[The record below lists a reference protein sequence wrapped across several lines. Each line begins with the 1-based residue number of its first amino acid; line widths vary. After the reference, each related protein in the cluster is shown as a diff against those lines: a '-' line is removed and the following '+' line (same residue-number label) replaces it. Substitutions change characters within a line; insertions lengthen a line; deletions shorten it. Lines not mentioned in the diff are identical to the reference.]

1 MKKYLFLLFV
11 IGLCAPAFAQQAKQN
26 GPVITFQKSTFD
38 FGDIKQGDRVEHT
51 FVFTNTGTEP
61 LIITDVQVTC
71 GCTTPKGFTRDPIAP
86 GGKSEIIVA
95 FNSAGK
101 MGRQEKVVTVVSN
114 AVNPEGNKI
123 KFTANVLTPSGVQ

>member
-11 IGLCAPAFAQQAKQN
+11 IALGAPAFAQETKQQ
-26 GPVITFQKSTFD
+26 GPVITFEQRKFD

-61 LIITDVQVTC
+61 LIITNVEVTC

-101 MGRQEKVVTVVSN
+101 LGRQNKVVTVVSN
-114 AVNPEGNKI
+114 AVNTQGHTIE
-123 KFTANVLTPSGVQ
+123 FTANVLQAIQ